1 MANNDVNF
9 NFSDELAE
17 FRKMIAE
24 YKSTVEANKDIINMY
39 NEGIRVFGKTS
50 KEIADKLAENPN
62 LKTYYD
68 DIVNKINEIK
78 NIRKKALEKLSE
90 KVDKNNKKR
99 SDNNKVPLSAITKYY
114 NLQKRITKLTEQA
127 NLLANS
133 TRPGDIEAYAKMRKE
148 IADNNIELSEM
159 QNRHK
164 YIENAVKSC
173 SKELEDYDKSLG
185 IAQKKAEELGIS
197 IEEARKQTKLTADEQ
212 EEYNRL
218 LDRSNDRWKYVAK
231 TLGKAWG
238 LTKQA
243 VQETWKYENAAYKT
257 GKAMGMTFQ
266 DTKSYYH
273 FMVRNASK
281 LITSLNMP
289 IEDILEF
296 QNKFSEATGR
306 SINLTER
313 QMKMYGSMSKLLG
326 EDTAIGLV
334 EELDKIGAGLS
345 VAAEQAYKSFNDAAK
360 QGLNARKTSA
370 AFVKNLQTAHNFTF
384 KRGVDG
390 VRQMTMLSERLKFNL
405 ESVANAA
412 EQMQT
417 VEGSIST
424 AANIQKL
431 GGSFAMNFSDPMRLM
446 YESMNDFEGL
456 TQRIVDTVQG
466 KATFN
471 RQTGEMEMGA
481 LDRRFLQEY
490 AKALGMSFEDV
501 FQMATQQAKYKDM
514 ESSFQGGL
522 SEEQKTAIGNRAMY
536 NKETGQYEVTYYDA
550 HGDQQTKALKDID
563 ALTANAIMMGNDTE
577 EAILTKT
584 GDILKS
590 TTAIEK
596 LIGSARAYSTGE
608 EIFTASK
615 DILKNG
621 LAQIGED
628 VNKLLKWGLTKFND
642 TAADILSSE
651 YGKEA
656 SYIGAIGYLAAAGFG
671 GYAAT
676 RLGKKWKNK
685 YNERREKKLKRKAR
699 ENTENTKNKAH
710 RKAVEERAKKIY
722 GNINRQKW
730 KRRGKIGGGIIGGL
744 LAAGTLLTMLTSS
757 QNGEEAQDII
767 ARNEANNNNF
777 SDYNTDIQSEM
788 TEMEKQTALLQKIAD
803 NTNGDLPN
811 TQSLAPNQLNKGD
824 IEERRA
830 NILNRSDEVAYN
842 GSIIANS
849 IPRKWVSP
857 NVGKALP
864 KIGSVLA
871 IGSAVLGTASA
882 YHYGNAIESDLNDA
896 YASGELSKKD
906 YIKERVKNSQ
916 RRASE
921 IGSSIGT
928 SVGVIGGDISGRAL
942 GGAAG
947 TFVAGPAGTVVGQEI
962 GGIFGST
969 IGAYLGKYLGG
980 ITGKLFSEDAYDVSK
995 ELSQSSRVNAYDYE
1009 TSKFGKKALN
1019 SNNIALTAAQ
1029 AQIKSSDTIS
1039 SIYELLVEKLGTDD
1053 FKDELE
1059 RKTRYDTG
1067 QKNYSWTDPFGNDK
1081 YNSSWWSGVK
1091 DFFSF
1096 ENGGIVKANYG
1107 LASVPGTSFQG
1118 DKISAMVNSKE
1129 MILNTRQQLA
1139 LFRFI
1144 DNLSSIQP
1152 NIPNDIKLKEDSLK
1166 NIYNKSQIIKPYSD
1180 YSSPTY
1186 IRKVENNTNN
1196 NGNLNSI
1203 QPNKANNINLNVNG
1217 TIKLDLGGNSRNID
1231 FNQLLNDATFKRE
1244 LVNIIMNQMSKN
1256 ANGGR
1261 VDNNNAQ
1268 MRQNTLF

>member
-1 MANNDVNF
+1 MATNNVDF
-9 NFSDELAE
+9 NFSEELAE

-39 NEGIRVFGKTS
+39 QEGIRVFGETS
-50 KEIADKLAENPN
+50 NEIAEKLIENPN

-78 NIRKKALEKLSE
+78 NIIKKALEKLSE

-127 NLLANS
+127 NLLATS

-185 IAQKKAEELGIS
+185 IAQKIS
-197 IEEARKQTKLTADEQ
+197 EDLAINIERARKETTLTKEEQ

-243 VQETWKYENAAYKT
+243 VQEAWKYENAAYKT

-266 DTKSYYH
+266 DTKSYYN

-296 QNKFSEATGR
+296 QNKFSETTGR

-334 EELDKIGAGLS
+334 EELDKMGSGLS
-345 VAAEQAYKSFNDAAK
+345 VAAEQAYKSFNDSAK
-360 QGLNARKTSA
+360 QGLNARKASA

-490 AKALGMSFEDV
+490 AKALGVSFEDV

-514 ESSFQGGL
+514 ESSFQSGL

-536 NKETGQYEVTYYDA
+536 NKETRQYEVTYYDA
-550 HGDQQTKALKDID
+550 HGDQQKRALSDID
-563 ALTANAIMMGNDTE
+563 ASTANAIMMGNDTE

-621 LAQIGED
+621 LAQIGQD
-628 VNKLLKWGLTKFND
+628 VNEILKWGLTKFND

-651 YGKEA
+651 YGKAA
-656 SYIGAIGYLAAAGFG
+656 SYIGTIGYLAAAGFG

-676 RLGKKWKNK
+676 RFGKRVKNK
-685 YNERREKKLKRKAR
+685 FNQRRERNLRREAK
-699 ENTENTKNKAH
+699 ENTENRKNKEH
-710 RKAVEERAKKIY
+710 RKIY
-722 GNINRQKW
+722 GNINGRKW
-730 KRRGKIGGGIIGGL
+730 GNRIKKGTKWALIGGAAYGL
-744 LAAGTLLTMLTSS
+744 WSMLTSAQS
-757 QNGEEAQDII
+757 GEEAQDII
-767 ARNEANNNNF
+767 ARNESNNNNF
-777 SDYNTDIQSEM
+777 SDYNTEIQSEM
-788 TEMEKQTALLQKIAD
+788 TEMERQTELLQRIAD
-803 NTNGDLPN
+803 NTSGDLPN
-811 TQSLAPNQLNKGD
+811 SPSISPNQLNQGD

-830 NILNRSDEVAYN
+830 NILNRSDEIAYN

-871 IGSAVLGTASA
+871 IGSAVLGAASA

-896 YASGELSKKD
+896 YVSGELSKKD

-921 IGSSIGT
+921 VGSSIGT
-928 SVGVIGGDISGRAL
+928 SVGVIGGDIAGRAL
-942 GGAAG
+942 GGGVG
-947 TFVAGPAGTVVGQEI
+947 TVVAGPAGTVVGQEI
-962 GGIFGST
+962 GGIFGS
-969 IGAYLGKYLGG
+969 YLGSQVGKYLGG
-980 ITGKLFSEDAYDVSK
+980 ITGKLFSEDAYDISK
-995 ELSQSSRVNAYDYE
+995 ELSQSSRVNSYDYE

-1019 SNNIALTAAQ
+1019 SNNITLTAMQ
-1029 AQIKSSDTIS
+1029 AQIKASDTIS
-1039 SIYELLVEKLGTDD
+1039 SIYELLVEKFGNSD
-1053 FKDELE
+1053 FKDELK
-1059 RKTRYDTG
+1059 RKTRFDAG
-1067 QKNYSWTDPFGNDK
+1067 QKNFSITDPFGSDK
-1081 YNSSWWSGVK
+1081 YNSSWWSGMK
-1091 DFFSF
+1091 DFFGF
-1096 ENGGIVKANYG
+1096 EKGGVITANNG
-1107 LASVPGTSFQG
+1107 LASVPGTNFQG
-1118 DKISAMVNSKE
+1118 DKISAFVNSKE

-1144 DNLSSIQP
+1144 DNLSSVQP
-1152 NIPNDIKLKEDSLK
+1152 NKINNINLNEDSLK
-1166 NIYNKSQIIKPYSD
+1166 NIYNKSNIIKPYSD
-1180 YSSPTY
+1180 YLSPTY
-1186 IRKVENNTNN
+1186 IRKIENNNRN
-1196 NGNLNSI
+1196 IDNLSSI
-1203 QPNKANNINLNVNG
+1203 QSDRANNINLNVSG
-1217 TIKLDLGGNSRNID
+1217 TIKLDLDGNSRNID

-1244 LVNIIMNQMSKN
+1244 LVNIVMNQMSKN

>member
-1 MANNDVNF
+1 MASNNVDF
-9 NFSDELAE
+9 NFSEELAE

-39 NEGIRVFGKTS
+39 QEGIRVFGETS
-50 KEIADKLAENPN
+50 NEIAEKLIENPN

-127 NLLANS
+127 NLLATS

-185 IAQKKAEELGIS
+185 IAQKIS
-197 IEEARKQTKLTADEQ
+197 EDLAINIERARKETTLTKEEQ

-243 VQETWKYENAAYKT
+243 VQEAWKYENAAYKT

-266 DTKSYYH
+266 DTKSYYN

-334 EELDKIGAGLS
+334 EELDKMGSGLS

-360 QGLNARKTSA
+360 QGLNARKASA

-514 ESSFQGGL
+514 ESSFQSGL

-550 HGDQQTKALKDID
+550 HGDQQKRALSDID
-563 ALTANAIMMGNDTE
+563 ASTANAIMMGNDTE

-621 LAQIGED
+621 LAQIGQD
-628 VNKLLKWGLTKFND
+628 VNEILKWGLTKFND

-651 YGKEA
+651 YGKAA
-656 SYIGAIGYLAAAGFG
+656 SYIGTIGYLAAAGFG

-676 RLGKKWKNK
+676 RLGKRVKNK
-685 YNERREKKLKRKAR
+685 FNQRRERNLRREAR
-699 ENTENTKNKAH
+699 EHVAQGKPTHNDDGSLTAEGYVRN
-710 RKAVEERAKKIY
+710 RKRI
-722 GNINRQKW
+722 
-730 KRRGKIGGGIIGGL
+730 RRGAGIIGGL
-744 LAAGTLLTMLTSS
+744 IAAGALIATLTSS
-757 QNGEEAQDII
+757 QSGDEAQDII
-767 ARNEANNNNF
+767 ARNEANNNF
-777 SDYNTDIQSEM
+777 SDYNNEIQSEM
-788 TEMEKQTALLQKIAD
+788 SEMEKQTELLQKIAD

-811 TQSLAPNQLNKGD
+811 PQSIAPNQLNQGD

-830 NILNRSDEVAYN
+830 NILNRSDEIAYN

-906 YIKERVKNSQ
+906 YIQERVKNSQ

-921 IGSSIGT
+921 VGSSIGT
-928 SVGVIGGDISGRAL
+928 SVGVIGGDIAGRAL

-947 TFVAGPAGTVVGQEI
+947 TVVAGPAGTVVGQEI
-962 GGIFGST
+962 GGMFGS
-969 IGAYLGKYLGG
+969 YLGSQVGKYLGG
-980 ITGKLFSEDAYDVSK
+980 ITGKLFSEDAYDISK
-995 ELSQSSRVNAYDYE
+995 ELSQSSRVNSYDYE

-1019 SNNIALTAAQ
+1019 SNNITLTAMQ
-1029 AQIKSSDTIS
+1029 AQIKASDTIS
-1039 SIYELLVEKLGTDD
+1039 SIYELLAEKFGNSD
-1053 FKDELE
+1053 FKDELK
-1059 RKTRYDTG
+1059 RKTRFDAG
-1067 QKNYSWTDPFGNDK
+1067 QKNFSITDPFGSDK

-1091 DFFSF
+1091 DFFGF
-1096 ENGGIVKANYG
+1096 EKGGVINANNG
-1107 LASVPGTSFQG
+1107 LASVPGTNFQG
-1118 DKISAMVNSKE
+1118 DKISAFVNSKE

-1144 DNLSSIQP
+1144 DNLSSVQP
-1152 NIPNDIKLKEDSLK
+1152 NKINNINFNEDSLK
-1166 NIYNKSQIIKPYSD
+1166 NIYNKSNIIKPYSD

-1186 IRKVENNTNN
+1186 IRKIENNNRN
-1196 NGNLNSI
+1196 IDNLSSI
-1203 QPNKANNINLNVNG
+1203 QSDRVNNINLNVSG
-1217 TIKLDLGGNSRNID
+1217 TIKLDLDGNSRNID

-1244 LVNIIMNQMSKN
+1244 LVNIVMSQMSKN